1 MLRRDKA
8 ARQVSQINQNE
19 GRVKHGDSRLRQML
33 RRAKERPGYNSGFG
47 RLTSGFCS
55 LIRLDMPVEFSA

>member
-19 GRVKHGDSRLRQML
+19 GRVKHGDGRLRQML
-33 RRAKERPGYNSGFG
+33 RRAKERRGYNIG
-47 RLTSGFCS
+47 LTSDLCLPFSDSAGYA
-55 LIRLDMPVEFSA
+55 EFSA

>member
-19 GRVKHGDSRLRQML
+19 GRVKHGDSRLSQML
-33 RRAKERPGYNSGFG
+33 RRAKERRGYNIG
-47 RLTSGFCS
+47 LTSD
-55 LIRLDMPVEFSA
+55 L